1 MRALMDG
8 CEHHGESA
16 GDDGDGDG
24 NVVEGKRN
32 QVAGVERWGVRTSPA
47 SRSHAWPLLPATP
60 NALRSSPNSNP
71 NGFVAAFCGT
81 HKRSRTI
88 QCIQIVANAPTHR
101 QRTPSSLATG
111 AGDEKILRHVCL
123 CVSETTP
130 RARRP
135 RQPWLVQRWQ
145 CPLTLVHLW
154 HNSAHRSHHLFPSC
168 ATNSHLDPFAAIC
181 VLSRTSQPL
190 VSVRCDSG

>member
-1 MRALMDG
+1 MRALMGG
-8 CEHHGESA
+8 CEHHWESA
-16 GDDGDGDG
+16 GGDGDGDG
-24 NVVEGKRN
+24 DVVEGKRN

-71 NGFVAAFCGT
+71 NGFVAAFCGDAQKISTDTMHPDHGQCT
-81 HKRSRTI
+81 HTPPT
-88 QCIQIVANAPTHR
+88 NA
-101 QRTPSSLATG
+101 LV
-111 AGDEKILRHVCL
+111 AGDKKILSSVCL

-135 RQPWLVQRWQ
+135 RQPWLVQRRGQ

-154 HNSAHRSHHLFPSC
+154 HNSAHPHHSFPSC

-190 VSVRCDSG
+190 SSVQLGLGLR